1 MYQPR
6 PGRWLGLGKL
16 EEELEE
22 ELYRAVGQHEF
33 ILNYQPIMSL
43 ETRQILGFEVLVPW
57 QHPKQGLIRP
67 SQFLSIAEQ
76 TGLILPLGEWV
87 LSTACWQ
94 LHEWQHLRNT
104 IPLFISV
111 NLSAQQL
118 CHPTFLPQ
126 LQQILQETGIS
137 GSNLILEITE
147 NSLLAA
153 KADGCIDLNQLQ
165 AEGIQLALDDFG
177 SSYYCLAHLTNLPIN
192 IFKIDPFFIQT
203 MESEPKNAAIVKTII
218 FIAHQLGITVTAKAI
233 ETPEQMASLQELNC
247 DYGQGFFCR
256 SQWMLKP
263 LRVLSKR
270 VIRELGNRESG
281 MGNRE
286 SGMGNRES
294 GIGNREK
301 ILCTS

>member
-1 MYQPR
+1 M
-6 PGRWLGLGKL
+6 GLGKL

-43 ETRQILGFEVLVPW
+43 ETRQILGFEVLVRW

-147 NSLLAA
+147 NSLITA

-177 SSYYCLAHLTNLPIN
+177 SSYSCLAHLTNLPIN

-203 MESEPKNAAIVKTII
+203 MESDPKNAAIVKTII

-233 ETPEQMASLQELNC
+233 ETPEQMASLQELTC
-247 DYGQGFFCR
+247 DYGQGFFYR
-256 SQWMLKP
+256 NQWMLKP

-281 MGNRE
+281 IGNRE